1 VPGARGSEA
10 VPREKSRAAPCD
22 SAQLESSRI
31 AAGLALTWIH
41 NIKDDTSFLPGGL
54 GALRGGESMG

>member
-1 VPGARGSEA
+1 M
-10 VPREKSRAAPCD
+10 PREKSRAAPCD

-54 GALRGGESMG
+54 GALGGGESTG